1 MREMFF
7 FKNHAENKAKDQFQ
21 TSLFFEKAL
30 YELKASDICTRV
42 SIYFDR
48 PLFGHTIKTN
58 RIKLRTIDPEICS
71 I

>member
-1 MREMFF
+1 MQKIRQ
-7 FKNHAENKAKDQFQ
+7 K
-21 TSLFFEKAL
+21 TSSRPLLFFEKAL

-58 RIKLRTIDPEICS
+58 RIKLQTIDPEIC
-71 I
+71 